1 MKFNFSL
8 PKNTMVITT
17 KDIIQNEKD
26 ILVVSHDAEDGMWQ
40 FLDGED
46 ITEENAAVVSLFEIF
61 QIDNSVSELSGMPI
75 GCVAY
80 RKQKNDKWVLVSNDS
95 ENLKQSR

>member
-17 KDIIQNEKD
+17 KDIIQKEKD
-26 ILVVSHDAEDGMWQ
+26 ILVVSHDAEDGIWQ

-46 ITEENAAVVSLFEIF
+46 ITEDNAAVVSLFEIF
-61 QIDNSVSELSGMPI
+61 EIDNSISELSSLPL

-80 RKQKNDKWVLVSNDS
+80 REQKDEKWLI
-95 ENLKQSR
+95 ENNASM

>member
-1 MKFNFSL
+1 MTFNFSQ

-17 KDIIQNEKD
+17 KDIIQNKKV
-26 ILVVSHDAEDGMWQ
+26 ILVVYHDAEDGMWQ

-46 ITEENAAVVSLFEIF
+46 ITEGNAAVVSLFEIF
-61 QIDNSVSELSGMPI
+61 QIDNSISELSGLPF

-80 RKQKNDKWVLVSNDS
+80 REQKMLNG
-95 ENLKQSR
+95 